1 MKNVILL
8 SLFQANGGI
17 ASWSKK
23 FIKTFG
29 SDEYR
34 IIPVDRSVTGRRFEE
49 TGLLSRIVAG
59 HRQIRQILHDV
70 EAAIKEKDAKILHTT
85 TSGSLGTLR
94 DYRVARLC
102 RKYDVRSI
110 MHCHYGCITEDL
122 HRPFYG
128 WFLRKTMAMYDQ
140 IWVLDKR
147 SADTMRQYAELSG
160 KVHVTPNSISVRPGL
175 VIEPKGYR
183 HVAFI
188 ANLIPSKGIFE
199 LIEAVVRINRD
210 DLRLSVVGTGTDDVV
225 ENAKRIAGD
234 KLGKTINFLGRLPNE
249 KAVEFMK
256 TVDILALPTYY
267 PWEAFPIS
275 ILEAMS
281 LGKLVISTP
290 RAAIKDMLTALDG
303 QMCGMLVR
311 EKSVNDI
318 VDAITWCIEH
328 CSDADDICSKA
339 YLKVSAAY
347 STDVVYQWYKS
358 LYDKCLCN
366 V

>member
-1 MKNVILL
+1 MKNIILL
-8 SLFQANGGI
+8 SLFQDNGGI

-23 FIKTFG
+23 FVKTFNN
-29 SDEYR
+29 DEYN
-34 IIPVDRSVTGRRFEE
+34 IVPVDRSVTGRKFEE
-49 TGLLSRIVAG
+49 TGLLNRIVAG
-59 HRQIRQILHDV
+59 LRQMKQILHDV

-94 DYRVARLC
+94 DYRVACLC
-102 RKYDVRSI
+102 RKYGVKSI
-110 MHCHYGCITEDL
+110 MHCRYGCITEDL

-128 WFLRKTMAMYDQ
+128 RFLRKTMAMYDQ
-140 IWVLDKR
+140 VWVLDSR
-147 SADTMRQYAELSG
+147 SAKTMRQYTELSG
-160 KVHVTPNSISVRPGL
+160 KVHVTPNSISVRTGL
-175 VIEPKGYR
+175 VIEPKSYR

-188 ANLIPSKGIFE
+188 ANLIPSKGLFE

-210 DLRLSVVGTGTDDVV
+210 DLRLSVVGTGTDDVI
-225 ENAKRIAGD
+225 EKAHLLAGD
-234 KLGKTINFLGRLPNE
+234 RLGKTINFLGRLPNE
-249 KAVEFMK
+249 EAIEFIK

-281 LGKLVISTP
+281 LGKLVISTS

-303 QMCGMLVR
+303 QMCGILVR

-328 CSDADDICSKA
+328 CSEADDICNKA
-339 YLKVSAAY
+339 YLKVLAAY
-347 STDVVYQWYKS
+347 STDVVYKQYKS
-358 LYDKCLCN
+358 LYDKCLCD

>member
-70 EAAIKEKDAKILHTT
+70 EATIKEKDVKILHTT

-110 MHCHYGCITEDL
+110 MHCRYGCITEDL

-175 VIEPKGYR
+175 VIEPKSYR

-188 ANLIPSKGIFE
+188 ANLIPSKGLFE

-210 DLRLSVVGTGTDDVV
+210 DLRLSVVGTGTDEVV
-225 ENAKRIAGD
+225 EKARLLACD
-234 KLGKTINFLGRLPNE
+234 RFGKTINFLGKLPNDE
-249 KAVEFMK
+249 AVEFMK
-256 TVDILALPTYY
+256 TVDMLALPTYM
-267 PWEAFPIS
+267 PHEAFPIS

-281 LGKLVISTP
+281 LGKLVISTH
-290 RAAIKDMLTALDG
+290 RAAIGDMLTGLDDSP
-303 QMCGMLVR
+303 CGYFVR
-311 EKSVNDI
+311 EKSVDDI
-318 VDAITWCIEH
+318 VKAIQWCLDNPA
-328 CSDADDICSKA
+328 SADELCRKA
-339 YLKVSAAY
+339 YEKVY
-347 STDVVYQWYKS
+347 EKYRIEVVYKLYDS
-358 LYDKCLCN
+358 LYGKLI
-366 V
+366 